1 MCVRAQ
7 KKRAEP
13 EVSLPQQR
21 ESPPPEPE
29 TQQRKATIVA
39 DAPVSLRVRATLD
52 SNSKD
57 FNGALVCRL
66 DEVEILMSETVEG
79 TVFYYIK
86 AGKKKGF
93 IKADYVAT
101 V

>member
-1 MCVRAQ
+1 MRAQ

-13 EVSLPQQR
+13 EVVLPQKP
-21 ESPPPEPE
+21 EAPPPQPE
-29 TQQRKATIVA
+29 TPRRMGTVVA

-52 SNSKD
+52 SNPKD
-57 FNGALVCRL
+57 FNGALVSCL
-66 DEVEILMSETVEG
+66 YDVEILMSETVEG

-93 IKADYVAT
+93 IKADYINAT
-101 V
+101 M